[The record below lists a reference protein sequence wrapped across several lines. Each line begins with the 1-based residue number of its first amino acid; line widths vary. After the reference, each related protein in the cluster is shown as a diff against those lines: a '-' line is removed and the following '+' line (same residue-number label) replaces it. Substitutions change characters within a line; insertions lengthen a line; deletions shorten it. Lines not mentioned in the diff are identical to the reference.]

1 MAKARILIVED
12 EPNIVESLSFILRR
26 AGFDVD
32 TVTDGAEALDRVRRQ
47 AFQALVLDIMLPGM
61 NGLDVLKAI
70 RSDQALSSLPVVVL
84 TAKGQAND
92 RRTAEAL
99 GASAFITKPFAN
111 ADVVERVTRLAGG
124 AVRR

>member
-26 AGFDVD
+26 AGFEVD

-47 AFQALVLDIMLPGM
+47 AFEVLVLDIMLPGM

-70 RSDQALSSLPVVVL
+70 RSDRVLAKLPVVVL

-92 RRTAEAL
+92 RRTAEAI
-99 GASAFITKPFAN
+99 GASAFITKPFSN
-111 ADVVERVTRLAGG
+111 ADVVERVSRLAER
-124 AVRR
+124 AASR